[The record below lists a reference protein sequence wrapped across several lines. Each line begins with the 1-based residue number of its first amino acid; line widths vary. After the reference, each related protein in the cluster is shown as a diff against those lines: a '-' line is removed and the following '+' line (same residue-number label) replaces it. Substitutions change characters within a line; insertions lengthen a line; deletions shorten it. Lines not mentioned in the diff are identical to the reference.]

1 MTTQEPGT
9 PVPTAAPLEVPKRA
23 LDVDLAQ
30 AFSQLLFRASLLQRL
45 RDDEAR
51 AARAAQRDL
60 LGLLVDVDD
69 ALAALSLDPELVR
82 LGRSSGIEATR
93 RRLLG
98 KLAKA
103 GVRPMRLEGMAA
115 DPGLSEIVGTEA
127 RTGLEPETVVQS
139 VVTGFFWNDEVLRRA
154 QVVVATAPP
163 PPSAEQPGPVEG
175 VAGTGGAGSDGSA
188 TTGAP
193 VENRASSGSSRSSG
207 TAESSPAAEST
218 DGAAAGP
225 ARTTGTGRAGAGA
238 RGRKNWS
245 RSSRAKRRKR

>member
-1 MTTQEPGT
+1 MTTQESGT
-9 PVPTAAPLEVPKRA
+9 PVPTAEPLEVPQRA

-82 LGRSSGIEATR
+82 LGRTSGIEATR

-163 PPSAEQPGPVEG
+163 PPSAELPGTTVGAVDP
-175 VAGTGGAGSDGSA
+175 AGT
-188 TTGAP
+188 
-193 VENRASSGSSRSSG
+193 
-207 TAESSPAAEST
+207 
-218 DGAAAGP
+218 AGP
-225 ARTTGTGRAGAGA
+225 ADTAGAGTASTGGTDETAEAGPNHEGAEQAAAREAPAAPAGTGRAAAGG
-238 RGRKNWS
+238 RNRKNWS

>member
-1 MTTQEPGT
+1 MTPQEPGT
-9 PVPTAAPLEVPKRA
+9 PVPTSVPLEVPQRA

-45 RDDEAR
+45 RDDDAR

-115 DPGLSEIVGTEA
+115 DPGLSEIVGTEPRA
-127 RTGLEPETVVQS
+127 GLEPETVVQS
-139 VVTGFFWNDEVLRRA
+139 VVTGFFWNEEVLRRA
-154 QVVVATAPP
+154 HVVVATAPP
-163 PPSAEQPGPVEG
+163 PPSAEQPEPTGNAAG
-175 VAGTGGAGSDGSA
+175 AAGTASA
-188 TTGAP
+188 ATGEP
-193 VENRASSGSSRSSG
+193 VENH
-207 TAESSPAAEST
+207 ESAEST
-218 DGAAAGP
+218 GSSEAAGSVDR
-225 ARTTGTGRAGAGA
+225 RTAGQAPTAPPGTGRAGTGGKAG
-238 RGRKNWS
+238 KSWS
-245 RSSRAKRRKR
+245 RSGRPKRRKR

>member
-1 MTTQEPGT
+1 MTTQESGT
-9 PVPTAAPLEVPKRA
+9 PVPTAEPLEVPQRA

-82 LGRSSGIEATR
+82 LGRTSGIEATR

-163 PPSAEQPGPVEG
+163 PTSAEVPGTAAGAVDPTETAG
-175 VAGTGGAGSDGSA
+175 AAGTASA
-188 TTGAP
+188 
-193 VENRASSGSSRSSG
+193 V
-207 TAESSPAAEST
+207 TAETGPNHEGAEQTAAREAPAA
-218 DGAAAGP
+218 P
-225 ARTTGTGRAGAGA
+225 AGTGRAAAGG
-238 RGRKNWS
+238 RNRKNWS

>member
-1 MTTQEPGT
+1 MTPQEPGT
-9 PVPTAAPLEVPKRA
+9 PVPTAVPMEVPQRA

-45 RDDEAR
+45 RDDDAR

-115 DPGLSEIVGTEA
+115 DPGLSEIVGTEPRA
-127 RTGLEPETVVQS
+127 GLEPETVVQS
-139 VVTGFFWNDEVLRRA
+139 VVTGFFWNEEVLRRA

-163 PPSAEQPGPVEG
+163 PPSAEQPEPTASAGGIGSASTGEPVDDHGSAENSG
-175 VAGTGGAGSDGSA
+175 SVDRTTAGQAPTAPPATGRAGTGGKAGKS
-188 TTGAP
+188 
-193 VENRASSGSSRSSG
+193 
-207 TAESSPAAEST
+207 
-218 DGAAAGP
+218 
-225 ARTTGTGRAGAGA
+225 
-238 RGRKNWS
+238 WS
-245 RSSRAKRRKR
+245 RSGRPKRRKR

>member
-1 MTTQEPGT
+1 MTTQEPGA
-9 PVPTAAPLEVPKRA
+9 PVRTAEPLAVPQRA
-23 LDVDLAQ
+23 LDVDLGQ

-60 LGLLVDVDD
+60 LGLLVEVDD
-69 ALAALSLDPELVR
+69 ALAALGLDPELVR
-82 LGRSSGIEATR
+82 LGRSTGIEATR

-115 DPGLSEIVGTEA
+115 DPVLSEIVGTEA

-154 QVVVATAPP
+154 QVVVATTPA
-163 PPSAEQPGPVEG
+163 PPSAEHPEP
-175 VAGTGGAGSDGSA
+175 TGGAEAGEPGGPLGIDAGFEDGGATRVDGSVHR
-188 TTGAP
+188 TTT
-193 VENRASSGSSRSSG
+193 EQ
-207 TAESSPAAEST
+207 
-218 DGAAAGP
+218 GP
-225 ARTTGTGRAGAGA
+225 ATPADTGTGTGRSGTG
-238 RGRKNWS
+238 S
-245 RSSRAKRRKR
+245 RSRKSGSKAARLKRRKR